1 MRPIAYK
8 SRKLPKTEQNYSAQ
22 EIELLAIVHA
32 LKHFRGYI
40 EGSPVL
46 VRTDRESLKHFK
58 TQAQVNRRLARF
70 VDEIEFFD
78 CYIIYQPGKDQ
89 LAADSLSR
97 KPNTAVDKDP
107 PEIQAALFS
116 LTGDNPDAFTELTR
130 QKRQLLSGF
139 DPNLI
144 GNGKFWAR
152 DGKIWQTDDNQEI
165 G

>member
-1 MRPIAYK
+1 M
-8 SRKLPKTEQNYSAQ
+8 
-22 EIELLAIVHA
+22 
-32 LKHFRGYI
+32 
-40 EGSPVL
+40 

-78 CYIIYQPGKDQ
+78 CYIIYRPGKDQ

-165 G
+165 GWIREVLCSYTEASVKVQDIHKDLGHRNSKDLMIELQKNIGFRK